1 MTIILSCRSMH
12 IEPSWFNTLAIPTIT
27 LTQAMLASAPAAK
40 QRRERRQERRARLER
55 LAAAN
60 AAIQSSSHAVV
71 AKRTASRLGTSAEG
85 GDDGFLD
92 AARGGDADGN
102 GNDADADSA
111 EHFDAAKQAADR
123 EDMEAELRELEA
135 MERADMREEAQI
147 QVRRL

>member
-1 MTIILSCRSMH
+1 
-12 IEPSWFNTLAIPTIT
+12 
-27 LTQAMLASAPAAK
+27 MLASAPAAK

-60 AAIQSSSHAVV
+60 AAIQSSSHTAV
-71 AKRTASRLGTSAEG
+71 ATRAASRLGTSAEG
-85 GDDGFLD
+85 ADDGFLD

-102 GNDADADSA
+102 GNDADNDSA
-111 EHFDAAKQAADR
+111 EHFDAVKMAADR

-147 QVRRL
+147 QVGRL

>member
-1 MTIILSCRSMH
+1 
-12 IEPSWFNTLAIPTIT
+12 
-27 LTQAMLASAPAAK
+27 MLASAPAAK

-71 AKRTASRLGTSAEG
+71 AKRAASRLGTSAEG
-85 GDDGFLD
+85 GDGGFLD
-92 AARGGDADGN
+92 ARSGDADGN

-147 QVRRL
+147 QVRRS